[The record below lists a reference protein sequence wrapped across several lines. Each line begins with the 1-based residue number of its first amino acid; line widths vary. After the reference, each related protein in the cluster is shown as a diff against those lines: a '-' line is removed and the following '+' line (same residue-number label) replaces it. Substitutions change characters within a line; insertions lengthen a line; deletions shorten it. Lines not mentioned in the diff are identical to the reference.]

1 MSSDGGSSNE
11 DDDDEVILVSTGRM
25 MRVDGKS
32 GMLVGVFILKV
43 GIYFG

>member
-11 DDDDEVILVSTGRM
+11 DEDDEVILVPTGRVT
-25 MRVDGKS
+25 RVDGKS
-32 GMLVGVFILKV
+32 GMLIGVFILKV